1 MLYLVRTS
9 TIASMY
15 LNLTGATE
23 TAAKIAT
30 FGRAMLTFTSKGE
43 GIADE
48 ALDIIKFMETGSN
61 VLVAIGVLVDE
72 GRIIEAY
79 NGTQQPADLRK

>member
-1 MLYLVRTS
+1 
-9 TIASMY
+9 
-15 LNLTGATE
+15 
-23 TAAKIAT
+23 
-30 FGRAMLTFTSKGE
+30 MLTFDSKGQ

-61 VLVAIGVLVDE
+61 VLLAIGVLVDK

-79 NGTQQPADLRK
+79 NGTQQPAELQKRAILLTFHV